1 MGVVT
6 QSLVPAN
13 TAQIPFNFST
23 VYTSARVVEE
33 RSLYWQHLSFGVPQG
48 SATHCQL
55 NGLGDR
61 VVITTTTTQMPDDR
75 VTADTL
81 QWIQPLTPMSV
92 SNQEALFS
100 SSSLQE
106 TAWLGFRLDGRF
118 DPLVAF
124 FAQTVFGSQN
134 NAAASTIFFAT
145 NPVNEG
151 GAWNNTTSIF
161 TAPTT
166 GDYVF
171 AYSAMVPPYISG
183 SVLNVYVNIL
193 VNGATVKQQT
203 IFHDYNYP
211 NYQLIRGIAML
222 NLTKNDKV
230 LFQSAGL
237 IAANSTYYAQ
247 VGMFYLIDI
256 KHVF

>member
-1 MGVVT
+1 
-6 QSLVPAN
+6 
-13 TAQIPFNFST
+13 
-23 VYTSARVVEE
+23 
-33 RSLYWQHLSFGVPQG
+33 
-48 SATHCQL
+48 
-55 NGLGDR
+55 
-61 VVITTTTTQMPDDR
+61 MPDDR

-81 QWIQPLTPMSV
+81 QWVQPLTPMSV

-106 TAWLGFRLDGRF
+106 TAWLGFRLDGKF

-134 NAAASTIFFAT
+134 NAVLSTIFYAT

-151 GAWNNTTSIF
+151 GAWNSTTSIF

-166 GDYVF
+166 GVYVF
-171 AYSAMVPPYISG
+171 AYSAMVPQYTGG

-193 VNGATVKQQT
+193 VNGASIRQQT

-230 LFQSAGL
+230 LFQSNGL

-247 VGMFYLIDI
+247 VGMFNLIDR
-256 KHVF
+256 